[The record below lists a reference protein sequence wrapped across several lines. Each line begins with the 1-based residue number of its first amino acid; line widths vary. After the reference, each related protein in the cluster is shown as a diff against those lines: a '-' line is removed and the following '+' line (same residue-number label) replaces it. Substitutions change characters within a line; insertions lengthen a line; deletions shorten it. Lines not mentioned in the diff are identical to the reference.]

1 VRVLPFDFRFE
12 RRNSLMTTVASTT
25 PSTPAVNAGTLT
37 EDRRPSIAVVDDDS
51 GFAGYLRTFLA
62 LSGYEARSYTRG
74 DEIVAAIRQGEPP
87 DIVLLD
93 VAMPGMDGIQTLK
106 ALKAA
111 RPELQVIML
120 SGREQANVIVE
131 AVRLGAADYV
141 VKPGDPE
148 GLGDIALDSAIK
160 QAIERSR
167 LVSELS
173 DLRRQLS
180 DDQSEAFI
188 GWSDSPAMQQ
198 VALIIEQVAD
208 SDVTVLIRGES
219 GVGKELV
226 ARAIHQRSTRRHK
239 PFVKVNCA
247 ALPAE
252 LLESELFGHEKGAFT
267 GAATTRIGKFEQA
280 NFGTI
285 FLDEIGEMKPPLQAK
300 LLHVLQDAEF
310 TKLGSNKKINVD
322 VRVVAATNRDL
333 EAMML
338 RGQFREDLYYRLK
351 VIEALVPPLRERR
364 DEIIRLMEFFI
375 TKYSHRYNRPV
386 RPISDELRQKFL
398 QYEWPGNVR
407 ELENFI
413 KRFVILQD
421 EQLVIRELSRPR
433 VMPNP
438 AGVTAPQSELPPPY
452 HAPAP
457 QTPAPPPSA
466 VAGDL
471 DEDNEADEVDE
482 GQPGAAAPAP
492 SSDGRRLADVAREA
506 AMTAERAVISD
517 TLRQVRW
524 NRRKAAQLL
533 GVSYKTLLNK
543 IKETG
548 IERP

>member
-1 VRVLPFDFRFE
+1 
-12 RRNSLMTTVASTT
+12 
-25 PSTPAVNAGTLT
+25 
-37 EDRRPSIAVVDDDS
+37 VVDDDS

-62 LSGYEARSYTRG
+62 LRGYEARSYTRG

-120 SGREQANVIVE
+120 SGREQAQIIVE

-141 VKPGDPE
+141 VKPDDPE
-148 GLGDIALDSAIK
+148 GLGEIALDAAIK

-167 LVSELS
+167 LVGELN

-180 DDQSEAFI
+180 DDQTEAFI
-188 GWSDSPAMQQ
+188 GWGDSPSMRQ

-226 ARAIHQRSTRRHK
+226 ARAIHQRSNRRMK

-280 NFGTI
+280 HTGTI
-285 FLDEIGEMKPPLQAK
+285 FMDEIGEMKPPLQAK

-333 EAMML
+333 ESMML
-338 RGQFREDLYYRLK
+338 RGEFREDLYYRLK
-351 VIEALVPPLRERR
+351 VIEAAVPPLRERR
-364 DEIIRLMEFFI
+364 DEIPSLMDFFI
-375 TKYSHRYNRPV
+375 VKYSQRYNRPV
-386 RPISDELRQKFL
+386 RPLTDELRVRFL
-398 QYEWPGNVR
+398 NYEWPGNVR
-407 ELENFI
+407 ELENMI

-421 EQLVIRELSRPR
+421 EQLVLRELSKPR
-433 VMPNP
+433 VQIQP
-438 AGVTAPQSELPPPY
+438 AGVTAPFDYGVPPAYQS
-452 HAPAP
+452 
-457 QTPAPPPSA
+457 PAPPQSYAPPA
-466 VAGDL
+466 PAAPADADGGD
-471 DEDNEADEVDE
+471 DEDEEDDAPV
-482 GQPGAAAPAP
+482 AAAPTQ
-492 SSDGRRLADVAREA
+492 DGRRLADVAREA
-506 AMTAERAVISD
+506 SLAAERTVIAE
-517 TLRQVRW
+517 TLRQVHW
-524 NRRKAAQLL
+524 NRRKAATIL

>member
-1 VRVLPFDFRFE
+1 
-12 RRNSLMTTVASTT
+12 MATVTSASPGGAATN
-25 PSTPAVNAGTLT
+25 VD
-37 EDRRPSIAVVDDDS
+37 ERRPSIAVVDDDS

-62 LSGYEARSYTRG
+62 LRGYEARAYTRG

-93 VAMPGMDGIQTLK
+93 VAMPGMDGLQTLK
-106 ALKAA
+106 ALKSAK
-111 RPELQVIML
+111 PEVQVIML
-120 SGREQANVIVE
+120 SGREQAAVIVE

-148 GLGDIALDSAIK
+148 GLGEIALDSAIK

-167 LVSELS
+167 LVDELTH
-173 DLRRQLS
+173 LRRQLS
-180 DDQSEAFI
+180 DDQDQAFLAW
-188 GWSDSPAMQQ
+188 GDSPAMRQ
-198 VALIIEQVAD
+198 VAHIIEQVAD

-226 ARAIHQRSTRRHK
+226 ARAIHHRSTRKTK

-280 NFGTI
+280 HFGTI

-310 TKLGSNKKINVD
+310 TKLGSNKKIEVD
-322 VRVVAATNRDL
+322 VRVVTATNRDL
-333 EAMML
+333 ESMMV

-351 VIEALVPPLRERR
+351 VIEAVVPPLRERR
-364 DEIIRLMEFFI
+364 DEILQLADFF
-375 TKYSHRYNRPV
+375 TAKYSQRYNRPV
-386 RPISDELRQKFL
+386 RTLTDELRQQFL
-398 QYEWPGNVR
+398 VYEWPGNIR
-407 ELENFI
+407 ELENMI

-421 EQLVIRELSRPR
+421 EHLVQRELSKPR
-433 VMPNP
+433 P
-438 AGVTAPQSELPPPY
+438 AGPINVPPSPGDQLNPPFQSPPSVPPPAELSDDEDDAEEDAEGPADTAPS
-452 HAPAP
+452 
-457 QTPAPPPSA
+457 T
-466 VAGDL
+466 
-471 DEDNEADEVDE
+471 E
-482 GQPGAAAPAP
+482 G
-492 SSDGRRLADVAREA
+492 RKLADVAREA
-506 AMTAERAVISD
+506 ALNAERTIISD
-517 TLRQVRW
+517 TLKQVHW

-548 IERP
+548 LERP